1 MTRRIIRHLSC
12 ALALSISALGTTFLV
27 DNADAETIRIGTQNL
42 PTGLG
47 SPFGSFN
54 IPTAVP
60 LDAVF
65 DALTVIDQN
74 GATQPALAERWDT
87 ESPTTWIF
95 HLRKDVSFSNGEPF
109 NADAVVA
116 VVDILLSGPAASSS
130 LGTTLQRMTVTG
142 AAARDS
148 HTVAITLKQP
158 DALFAQYMSAL
169 RVPAPKALA
178 SVGLDAF
185 ALAPVGTGPF
195 TSTSWGESRIKMTAF
210 DQSWR
215 APKETGLEV
224 IQLADGASRRQAVIA
239 GSVDI
244 GLGLAPEDSEP
255 ITTAGGRMWTRQEP
269 GTNFL
274 AFVTVKE
281 SPLQDVRV
289 RRALNYAVNKQRMID
304 VFLDGTVSP
313 ASQIAHSMSFGYN
326 DALKPYAYDVTRAR
340 QLMAEAGYADGFD
353 LPILLVPGGSANS
366 QDWYL
371 QIASDLSQIGV
382 RMEIRPTRL
391 PNYLDYMY
399 NGGWPSLGFA
409 MSAYTFDP
417 IAAYRIRSCAWTH
430 PYHCDPEIMP
440 LIDQAR
446 TAKTPAERARLT
458 REVLR
463 HEHENPPGIFL
474 WQNVSFEGLGPRVKD
489 YWSGADTIRV
499 EDIKLN

>member
-1 MTRRIIRHLSC
+1 MHSKIIRRWVLAASLCC
-12 ALALSISALGTTFLV
+12 AAVSLEPPRAT
-27 DNADAETIRIGTQNL
+27 AETIRIGTQNL

-54 IPTAVP
+54 IPTGVP

-65 DALTVIDQN
+65 DALTMIDQD
-74 GATQPALAERWDT
+74 GATQPALAERWELET
-87 ESPTTWIF
+87 PTTWLF
-95 HLRKDVSFSNGEPF
+95 HLRTDVSFSNGEPF
-109 NADAVVA
+109 DANAVVA
-116 VVDILLSGPAASSS
+116 VINTLLSGPAASSS

-142 AAARDS
+142 AVARNS
-148 HTVAITLKQP
+148 HTVAITLEQP

-178 SVGLDAF
+178 SAGLEAF

-195 TSTSWGESRIKMTAF
+195 TATSWGESRIRMTAF
-210 DQSWR
+210 AKSWR
-215 APKETGLEV
+215 PPKETGLEI

-244 GLGLAPEDSEP
+244 GLGLAPEDAEP
-255 ITTAGGRMWTRQEP
+255 IEAAGGRMWTRPEP

-289 RRALNYAVNKQRMID
+289 RRALNHAVNKQRMID
-304 VFLDGTVSP
+304 VFMAGAIEP

-326 DALKPYAYDVTRAR
+326 ATLKPYAYDIPLAR
-340 QLMAEAGYADGFD
+340 RLLAEAGYPDGFD
-353 LPILLVPGGSANS
+353 LPTLLVPGGSANS

-371 QIASDLSQIGV
+371 QIASDLSEIGV
-382 RMEIRPTRL
+382 RMELRPTRL

-399 NGGWPSLGFA
+399 NGGWPSLAFA

-417 IAAYRIRSCAWTH
+417 LAAYRIRSCTWTH
-430 PYHCDPEIMP
+430 PYHCDPAILP
-440 LIDQAR
+440 LIDKARAATTPQAR
-446 TAKTPAERARLT
+446 SLLT
-458 REVLR
+458 QDVLR

-474 WQNVSFEGLGPRVKD
+474 WQNVSFEGLGPLVKE

-499 EDIKLN
+499 EDIQLH